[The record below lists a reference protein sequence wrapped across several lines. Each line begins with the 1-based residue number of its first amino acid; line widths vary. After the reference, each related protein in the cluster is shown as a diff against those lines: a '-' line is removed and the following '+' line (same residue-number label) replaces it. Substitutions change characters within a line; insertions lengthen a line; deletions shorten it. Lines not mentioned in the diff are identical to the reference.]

1 MGTFMIRKTKAART
15 RIRGCKGH
23 YMGLKMGVF
32 FEMGGFNGLDL
43 WGAVKQGE
51 CRWPEGIFSGVCR
64 NLRDFFGKT
73 GNVIKFFL
81 ESSPTLPDFFIKT

>member
-15 RIRGCKGH
+15 RTRGCKGH

-43 WGAVKQGE
+43 WGAVKPGE
-51 CRWPEGIFSGVCR
+51 CLLTEGSFSGKFR
-64 NLRDFFGKT
+64 NLRELFLKRPVTSLNFFWNLHQPYRT
-73 GNVIKFFL
+73 FL
-81 ESSPTLPDFFIKT
+81 